1 MRKWFFI
8 PSCLRLILVAQ
19 SAEGKNCT
27 SGPARKVYVGTFGQD
42 SGAVYMRS
50 GLLAKLARCREIVLV
65 QDPSVADLRVRGHA
79 TLWVALA
86 FRITARPFYDASM
99 TIEIDDA
106 RGTMLWSGRLK
117 PRLGLAIRV

>member
-8 PSCLRLILVAQ
+8 PSCLMLILVAQ
-19 SAEGKNCT
+19 IAEGKNCT
-27 SGPARKVYVGTFGQD
+27 SGPARKVYVGSFGQD
-42 SGAVYMRS
+42 SGAVYMRG
-50 GLLAKLARCREIVLV
+50 GLLANLARCREIVLV

-79 TLWVALA
+79 TLWVAGHWHSNP
-86 FRITARPFYDASM
+86 RVQDHSTPVY
-99 TIEIDDA
+99 DA